1 MKKNFFK
8 KLSFVMALAM
18 IISVIAPAAGAFA
31 ATGLRLN
38 ATSKTLF
45 LGESTKSFN
54 FNPLGMSKG
63 ATQKWTSSKPSVAT
77 VNAKNGV

>member
-18 IISVIAPAAGAFA
+18 IISVVAPAAGAFA
-31 ATGLRLN
+31 ATTLKLN

-45 LGESTKSFN
+45 LGENDAYN
-54 FNPLGMSKG
+54 FNVIGKSTG
-63 ATQKWTSSKPSVAT
+63 ATESWT
-77 VNAKNGV
+77 